1 MVWVRLGMVNTLED
15 RLRQLSGERDRLTT
29 RVAGGELEAAQRRI
43 GRTEEQK
50 ATSESEPPRAR
61 EKQRQDEKL
70 NERLR
75 REIEALADALDR
87 FRGAGPGTSASRSC

>member
-1 MVWVRLGMVNTLED
+1 MLLGMVNTLED

-70 NERLR
+70 DERLR